1 MDRKTKD
8 AFLQLWPRYFD
19 GAALPITLYYTD
31 DAAAGAKAA
40 APGGRHCLIDQLR
53 DVREGDTL
61 VVDKATVPCPGGKRY
76 MGFTATVGPQF
87 EYFLSYGIPGK
98 LEGERYKKSPEIV
111 RESMKKMHEF
121 KAPAKFAVFKR
132 WDALSDADNP
142 DIVIFFATPDVLSG
156 LFTLANFDETD
167 PFGVVAPFAAGCG
180 TIVQYPYL
188 EAASPHPRPVVGM
201 LDVSARPC
209 VEKDVISF
217 AVPMLKFARMV
228 ENMNESFLITNSW
241 KKVLD
246 RIAAQK

>member
-76 MGFTATVGPQF
+76 MGFTSTVGPQF

-111 RESMKKMHEF
+111 REAMKKI
-121 KAPAKFAVFKR
+121 KPVSDAPALR
-132 WDALSDADNP
+132 R
-142 DIVIFFATPDVLSG
+142 
-156 LFTLANFDETD
+156 
-167 PFGVVAPFAAGCG
+167 FGDWAKNQGG
-180 TIVQYPYL
+180 
-188 EAASPHPRPVVGM
+188 
-201 LDVSARPC
+201 
-209 VEKDVISF
+209 
-217 AVPMLKFARMV
+217 
-228 ENMNESFLITNSW
+228 
-241 KKVLD
+241 
-246 RIAAQK
+246 